1 LKAFLKSL
9 DESSSEEDEERSE
22 ASSKVT
28 IDPKREYFGHDPL
41 VADDFPKLEDL

>member
-9 DESSSEEDEERSE
+9 DESSGEKDEESE
-22 ASSKVT
+22 ASSKTT

-41 VADDFPKLEDL
+41 VADDFPRLENL